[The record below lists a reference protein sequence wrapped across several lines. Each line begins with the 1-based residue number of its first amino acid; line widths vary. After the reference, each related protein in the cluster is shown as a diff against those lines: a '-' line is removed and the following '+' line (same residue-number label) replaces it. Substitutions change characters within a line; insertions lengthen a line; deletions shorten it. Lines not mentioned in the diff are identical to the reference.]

1 MIRLIKTF
9 TNYFIFRST
18 GFNVNMKNSLH
29 DSYFQDF
36 ISLNRFLYICGLFFI
51 LLGREVKRKFV
62 LFPVGR

>member
-9 TNYFIFRST
+9 TYYFMFRST
-18 GFNVNMKNSLH
+18 GFNVNMKNSSH

-51 LLGREVKRKFV
+51 LLSREVKLKFV
-62 LFPVGR
+62 LLPVGR